1 MTCDVPLM
9 DDDGTGSRR
18 KAGMSIEQTATSIV
32 VRAVLPAEPDEVFAL
47 LADPVQHS
55 RLDGSGNIRGV
66 ASAAPLTAIGQTF
79 TMDMSRPE
87 LGCYKTENTV
97 IEFVPGRTIAWT
109 TTRPG
114 NPVSGFWWR
123 WDVEP
128 AGGGAAVTHTHDWS
142 AVTDPAVL
150 ARVSFPQITA
160 EELLQT
166 VDRLAAAVQS
176 SRRCH

>member
-1 MTCDVPLM
+1 
-9 DDDGTGSRR
+9 
-18 KAGMSIEQTATSIV
+18 MSIEQTETSIV
-32 VRAVLPAEPDEVFAL
+32 VRAFLPAEPDAVFAL
-47 LADPVQHS
+47 LADPVQHP

-66 ASAAPLTAIGQTF
+66 ASAARLTAIGQTF
-79 TMDMSRPE
+79 TMNMSRPE
-87 LGCYKTENTV
+87 LGCYQTENTV
-97 IEFVPGRTIAWT
+97 TEFVPGRTIAWT

-128 AGGGAAVTHTHDWS
+128 TGSGAAAVRHTYDWS

-160 EELLQT
+160 EELRQS
-166 VDRLAAAVQS
+166 VDRFAAAVQG
-176 SRRCH
+176 